1 MMRALGFVNRFG
13 MGIGLVADELKA
25 NGNPPAE
32 YIFSEPSSFKVIVK
46 SADPHVNSSGTNPGV
61 SKADLEQ
68 IDTNPETNRNESLEQ
83 KLIRIVRENPT
94 ISKINLA
101 GELGIGRSTLY
112 RLLVKLEHKVHSTG
126 DTRHVEWTVL
136 ED

>member
-1 MMRALGFVNRFG
+1 MNLRAWPG
-13 MGIGLVADELKA
+13 
-25 NGNPPAE
+25 
-32 YIFSEPSSFKVIVK
+32 K
-46 SADPHVNSSGTNPGV
+46 SW
-61 SKADLEQ
+61 E
-68 IDTNPETNRNESLEQ
+68 NEKKMEQ

-112 RLLVKLEHKVHSTG
+112 RLLIKLEHKVHSTG
-126 DTRHVEWTVL
+126 GTRRVEWTVL

>member
-1 MMRALGFVNRFG
+1 M
-13 MGIGLVADELKA
+13 
-25 NGNPPAE
+25 
-32 YIFSEPSSFKVIVK
+32 
-46 SADPHVNSSGTNPGV
+46 
-61 SKADLEQ
+61 
-68 IDTNPETNRNESLEQ
+68 EQ

-112 RLLVKLEHKVHSTG
+112 RLLIKLAHKVRSTG
-126 DTRHVEWTVL
+126 GTRHVEWTVL

>member
-1 MMRALGFVNRFG
+1 M
-13 MGIGLVADELKA
+13 
-25 NGNPPAE
+25 
-32 YIFSEPSSFKVIVK
+32 
-46 SADPHVNSSGTNPGV
+46 
-61 SKADLEQ
+61 
-68 IDTNPETNRNESLEQ
+68 EQ

-101 GELGIGRSTLY
+101 GELGIGRSNLY
-112 RLLVKLEHKVHSTG
+112 RLLIKLEYKVHSTG